1 MIKES
6 KLKNKSRK
14 IIKKYGKNNNKNL
27 RHKKTVK
34 NSENVKHIG
43 KSGLKS
49 QKGGEVKA
57 LTDTDYDQ
65 FSVSKYIDKEV
76 DWGSSPGIPPKPD
89 CTLL

>member
-14 IIKKYGKNNNKNL
+14 IVKKYGKNNNKNL

-34 NSENVKHIG
+34 NSIKNVGNMIAV
-43 KSGLKS
+43 KS
-49 QKGGEVKA
+49 QKGGEVQDLA
-57 LTDTDYDQ
+57 NFDYDQ
-65 FSVSKYIDKEV
+65 LSVSKYINTNV
-76 DWGSSPGIPPKPD
+76 DYGSSPGIPPKPD

>member
-34 NSENVKHIG
+34 NSIKNEEKAGI
-43 KSGLKS
+43 KS
-49 QKGGEVKA
+49 QRGGEVQDLA
-57 LTDTDYDQ
+57 NFDYEQ
-65 FSVSKYIDKEV
+65 LSISKYINTQV
-76 DWGSSPGIPPKPD
+76 DWGSCPGQPPKPS
-89 CTLL
+89 CSIL

>member
-43 KSGLKS
+43 KSSEKS
-49 QKGGEVKA
+49 QKGGEVKS
-57 LTDTDYDQ
+57 LTDFDYDQ
-65 FSVSKYIDKEV
+65 LSISKYINKDV
-76 DWGSSPGIPPKPD
+76 DWKSCPGQPPKPS
-89 CTLL
+89 CEIL

>member
-34 NSENVKHIG
+34 NSENVKNVG
-43 KSGLKS
+43 KSSEKS
-49 QKGGEVKA
+49 QKGGEVKS
-57 LTDTDYDQ
+57 LNDFDFDQ
-65 FSVSKYIDKEV
+65 LSISKYINKDV
-76 DWGSSPGIPPKPD
+76 DWGSCPGQPPKPS
-89 CTLL
+89 CGIL

>member
-43 KSGLKS
+43 KPSEKS
-49 QKGGEVKA
+49 QKGGEVKS
-57 LTDTDYDQ
+57 LTDFDYDQ
-65 FSVSKYIDKEV
+65 LSISKYINKDV
-76 DWGSSPGIPPKPD
+76 DWGSCPGVCPKPN

>member
-14 IIKKYGKNNNKNL
+14 IVKKYGKNNNKNL

-34 NSENVKHIG
+34 NIKNVGNMIDV
-43 KSGLKS
+43 KS
-49 QKGGEVKA
+49 QKGGEVKS
-57 LTDTDYDQ
+57 LSDFDYSQ
-65 FSVSKYIDKEV
+65 LNVSKYINANV
-76 DWGSSPGIPPKPD
+76 DWGSSPGQAPTPN